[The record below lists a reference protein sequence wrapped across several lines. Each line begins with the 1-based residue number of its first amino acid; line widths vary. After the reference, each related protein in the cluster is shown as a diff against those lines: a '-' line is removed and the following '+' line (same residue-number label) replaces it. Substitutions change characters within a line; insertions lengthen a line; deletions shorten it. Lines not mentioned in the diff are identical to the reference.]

1 MVEPVELR
9 IITRNETKAGLD
21 EINKD
26 LGRTGRTAEEVT
38 GEFKRRMKEQ
48 GEVVRQVEK
57 DIASLEKQLSKA
69 APGKA
74 KMELSADLAAAKK
87 VLEEEKGE
95 LALLEQQV
103 DRTTQKHVAMR
114 TEIRNLKE
122 QMSGMK
128 EGTEEYTAAMR
139 KLGDLQDRMGDIN
152 TQGRIFSDDNKN
164 IKATMDA
171 ISGLTG
177 VMTAGVGAASLFG
190 MEEEKLANI
199 QTKLQ
204 AVMAVTMGVQQVAN
218 TLNKDSYFTHVLLA
232 KGKDMLTAANTRLAA
247 ALGISNVAAQ
257 ALMATLTL
265 GLSVAITAAI
275 VLWNKYSDAQ
285 EKAAAKA
292 RERLEIEKDG
302 RAQMIQSRVELDNI
316 IDSLKEFNGTKEQE
330 NAKVKELN
338 GRYGEAFGYYKT
350 VAEWYDVLAQKSET
364 YIQLLFLQAKAQS
377 LVNKAV
383 EADEQV
389 NEVEATPESNYDTW
403 WGAGGKVDR
412 FFSRSKDTG
421 GAKRAKEMAKRER
434 EEIRDAYLEEAKAL
448 QKEMAEIRKT
458 SGLGGHAEPDKNT
471 PAGRTNRV
479 DRTAEAELNARRKI
493 EEMTIALMEE
503 SEAKKKA
510 LARKHFDDE
519 LERINRE
526 EQERTAALK
535 ENRKNGL
542 AVTPEQTAAVSEQ
555 AKQQRKLA
563 SEQYIKD
570 YYAVEK
576 EYADKSR
583 KLKEDEA
590 QSWIDYNKEF
600 GNYQE
605 KRAAIIQDYGNRIA
619 NAATG
624 GEKAAL
630 KAQEDKAV
638 NDLDKSMLEKSDLWT
653 RLFSDAEKHTSAYIE
668 KTIRETQQLLD
679 YINKVEGAR
688 LPSGISEDYIKSLK
702 PDELKAIMT
711 ALIRQRDIL
720 NQRNPFK
727 QLLDGFK
734 DLKAAGKDVEKQFEA
749 TQSIIEGMNGASS
762 IIGQVGDAMDSLEVK
777 ASSAFGKVSDILNS
791 TATMAQTGASIG
803 GPLGAAIGGA
813 LGIASSL
820 SGMFGA
826 DYSGYNEMVAKYDVL
841 LDVWDELLDK
851 KRAYI
856 KESYSTEAV
865 KAGEEALGL
874 LDAEKEVNKRLAEAR
889 LSSGKSAGSHSLW
902 YRMWKGSYKWEGK
915 NWRDVNGEITE
926 GLKEAGLGDTR
937 FGSMNDMLDMTGEQL
952 EWIKTNY
959 SGLWSVMDGDFRQSL
974 DNIIQYGEAEKE
986 ILESV
991 KEQITGISLSE
1002 FENSYLGMMSDLDNT
1017 NEDFAD
1023 NLEKYLRTSIF
1034 RSLIAEKYKGQIDAL
1049 YNSFYEY
1056 GKDGL
1061 DESEVEKLR
1070 KQQQELS
1077 EDMLA
1082 ERENM
1087 MKTFGWNSGND
1098 TTASQSGRS
1107 GAVTTLTEETGGKIE
1122 GTLNVMADH
1131 LVGMDDNIKDI
1142 SKNSYESIGLLSRI
1156 ADNTAYCKML
1166 GPLLEIMERWES
1178 NRFKITM

>member
-74 KMELSADLAAAKK
+74 KMELAADLAAAKK

-152 TQGRIFSDDNKN
+152 TQGRIFSEDTKN
-164 IKATMDA
+164 LKATMDA

-190 MEEEKLANI
+190 MEEEKLAKI

-479 DRTAEAELNARRKI
+479 DRTAEAELNARKKI

-605 KRAAIIQDYGNRIA
+605 KRVAIIQDYENRIA

-624 GEKAAL
+624 GEKATL

-679 YINKVEGAR
+679 YINKVKGAR

-702 PDELKAIMT
+702 PDELKAIIT
-711 ALIRQRDIL
+711 ALIKQRDML

-791 TATMAQTGASIG
+791 TATMAQTGAGIG

-1002 FENSYLGMMSDLDNT
+1002 FENSYLGMMSDLDST

-1034 RSLIAEKYKGQIDAL
+1034 RSLIAEKYKGQIQSL
-1049 YNSFYEY
+1049 YDSFYES

-1061 DESEVEKLR
+1061 TQTEVENLR
-1070 KQQQELS
+1070 KQQQELA
-1077 EDMLA
+1077 DGMLA
-1082 ERENM
+1082 DRENM
-1087 MKTFGWNSGND
+1087 MKAFGWSADG
-1098 TTASQSGRS
+1098 TTSSQSGRS
-1107 GAVTTLTEETGGKIE
+1107 GAATTLTEETGGKIE

-1156 ADNTAYCKML
+1156 ADNTTYCKTL
-1166 GPLLEIMERWES
+1166 EPLLELMQRWEA

>member
-1 MVEPVELR
+1 MTEPVELR

-21 EINKD
+21 EINRD
-26 LGRTGRTAEEVT
+26 LGKTGRTVEEVT
-38 GEFKRRMKEQ
+38 QNFRRRMKEQ
-48 GEVVRQVEK
+48 SEVVKQVEK

-74 KMELSADLAAAKK
+74 KLELSADLAVAKK

-103 DRTTQKHVAMR
+103 DRTTQRHVAMR

-122 QMSGMK
+122 QMSGMT
-128 EGTEEYTAAMR
+128 EGTEEYAAAMQR
-139 KLGDLQDRMGDIN
+139 LGEMQDRMGDIN

-190 MEEEKLANI
+190 MEEEKLAKI

-204 AVMAVTMGVQQVAN
+204 AVMAITMGVQQVAN

-302 RAQMIQSRVELDNI
+302 RAQMIQSRVELDNT

-330 NAKVKELN
+330 KAKIKELN
-338 GRYGEAFGYYKT
+338 GKYGETFGYYKT

-389 NEVEATPESNYDTW
+389 NEIDAAPESDYDFW

-412 FFSRSKDTG
+412 FFSRSKDTD
-421 GAKRAKEMAKRER
+421 GAKRAKEMAKRDKEV
-434 EEIRDAYLEEAKAL
+434 IRDAYLEEAKAL
-448 QKEMAEIRKT
+448 QKEMTEMKKAN
-458 SGLGGHAEPDKNT
+458 GLGGYVEPDKDT
-471 PAGRTNRV
+471 PGAKTSKT
-479 DRTAEAELNARRKI
+479 DSIAETELNARRKI

-510 LARKHFDDE
+510 LARRHFDDE

-526 EQERTAALK
+526 EQERMAALK

-542 AVTPEQTAAVSEQ
+542 TVTSEQTAAVTDQ

-570 YYAVEK
+570 YYTVEK

-605 KRAAIIQDYGNRIA
+605 KRAAIIQDYENKIA
-619 NAATG
+619 KATTG
-624 GEKAAL
+624 GAKAAL
-630 KAQEDKAV
+630 KAQEEKAV
-638 NDLDKSMLEKSDLWT
+638 SELDKSMLEKSDLWT

-668 KTIRETQQLLD
+668 STINDTQQLLD
-679 YINKVEGAR
+679 YINKVEGAK
-688 LPSGISEDYIKSLK
+688 LPSGISENYVKSLK

-711 ALIRQRDIL
+711 ALIKQRDIL

-727 QLLDGFK
+727 QLIGGFK
-734 DLKAAGKDVEKQFEA
+734 DLKAADKDVEKQFEA

-762 IIGQVGDAMDSLEVK
+762 IIGQVGDAMDSLGVK
-777 ASSAFGKVSDILNS
+777 SGSAMDKVSDVLGS
-791 TATMAQTGASIG
+791 TASMAQTGASIG
-803 GPLGAAIGGA
+803 GPWGAAIGAAIG
-813 LGIASSL
+813 LASSL

-826 DYSGYNEMVAKYDVL
+826 DYSEYNEMVAKYDVL

-851 KRAYI
+851 KKAYI

-874 LDAEKEVNKRLAEAR
+874 LDAEEEVNKRLAEAR
-889 LSSGKSAGSHSLW
+889 LSSGSSAGSHSIG

-915 NWRDVNGEITE
+915 NWRNVSQEVTR
-926 GLKEAGLGDTR
+926 GLEEAGLGDVQ
-937 FGSMNDMLDMTGEQL
+937 FGDMNDMLDMTAGQL

-959 SGLWSVMDGDFRQSL
+959 SGLWSVMDGDFRKYL

-986 ILESV
+986 IIESV

-1002 FENSYLGMMSDLDNT
+1002 FENSYLSMMSDLDST

-1049 YNSFYEY
+1049 YDSFYEY

-1070 KQQQELS
+1070 KQQQELA
-1077 EDMLA
+1077 DAMLA

-1087 MKTFGWNSGND
+1087 MKTFGWSSESD
-1098 TTASQSGRS
+1098 TISSQSGRS

-1131 LVGMDDNIKDI
+1131 LIGMDDNIKDI
-1142 SKNSYESIGLLSRI
+1142 SENSYESIGLLSKI
-1156 ADNTAYCKML
+1156 ADNTACLPSMAEI
-1166 GPLLEIMERWES
+1166 LERMEI
-1178 NRFKITM
+1178 NGTKVKII